1 MDSGNRIR
9 MYGATIHRSTIEL
22 YPHGAGGESRTPDA
36 MIMVAEMRFELIIF
50 IPRTS
55 GATIRHYHSAIQP
68 KSCALPTELH
78 PQIRKF
84 NILPW
89 PSTIYLQLLGLPN
102 PTKFSPIFRS
112 RLSRTFNRYLFKELR
127 LYGAKGR
134 SRTYGNSRIRRAL

>member
-1 MDSGNRIR
+1 MDNGNRIR

-22 YPHGAGGESRTPDA
+22 YPHGAGGENRTPDA

-78 PQIRKF
+78 PH
-84 NILPW
+84 ILFIW
-89 PSTIYLQLLGLPN
+89 ALASHFFEHKLN
-102 PTKFSPIFRS
+102 PLHNDDNAVMPIVFM
-112 RLSRTFNRYLFKELR
+112 RLSQHAVVLLPRSALP
-127 LYGAKGR
+127 GR
-134 SRTYGNSRIRRAL
+134 WSK